1 MNPKWL
7 EWARRLQ
14 ALAQNGLAYAQTPFD
29 RERYEAVRQVA
40 EEIMSGH
47 SSLDLGQVR
56 ALFAVDSG
64 YATPKV
70 DVRAA
75 VFKNDRILLVKERV
89 DGKWTLPGGW
99 ADVNEPP
106 SEAIEREVLEEAGYR
121 AKAVKLLA
129 VYDREKHGH
138 SPPHPYHVYKLFF
151 LCELLGGAPTTSIE
165 TDGVD
170 FYPENGI
177 PELSVAR
184 TTAKQIARF
193 FEHHRH
199 PDWPTDFD

>member
-1 MNPKWL
+1 MNPRWL

-14 ALAQNGLAYAQTPFD
+14 ALAQNGLTYAQTPFD
-29 RERYEAVRQVA
+29 RERYEAVRKVA
-40 EEIMSGH
+40 DEIIAGH
-47 SSLDLGQVR
+47 SSLEPDQVR
-56 ALFAVDSG
+56 ALFTVDSG

-70 DVRAA
+70 DVRAV
-75 VFKNDRILLVKERV
+75 VFKDDRILLVRERI

-106 SEAIEREVLEEAGYR
+106 SEAVEREVLEEAGYR

-138 SPPHPYHVYKLFF
+138 SPPHPYHVYKMFF
-151 LCELLGGAPTTSIE
+151 LCELLGGAPATSIE
-165 TDGVD
+165 TDGAE
-170 FYPENGI
+170 FYPEDGI

-193 FEHHRH
+193 FGHRRH